1 MRISDW
7 SSDVCSSD
15 LLSPPP
21 LNLKQNRGTALL
33 LCLLDGVGQRRFGSH
48 RIVIDRENDV
58 APAQTLRASVG
69 GRIHARDDQ
78 APRSRIN
85 AQLTGDIG
93 RHRRYGYTQRLL
105 PGLLAFL
112 LIVAGEIIA
121 LIISE
126 TARSA
131 DHTSEPQSL
140 IANSYSVF

>member
-1 MRISDW
+1 MYRA
-7 SSDVCSSD
+7 
-15 LLSPPP
+15 PPGSTRTDTP
-21 LNLKQNRGTALL
+21 FPYATLFRS
-33 LCLLDGVGQRRFGSH
+33 DGVGQRRFGSH

-93 RHRRYGYTQRLL
+93 RHRRYDYTQRLL

-112 LIVAGEIIA
+112 LIGDRKSTR
-121 LIISE
+121 L
-126 TARSA
+126 
-131 DHTSEPQSL
+131 
-140 IANSYSVF
+140 NSSH